1 VGATCSTSI
10 NGRYPFV
17 RSAQQ
22 EVLPNDFA
30 QVFAPGAGMD
40 DFFQKNLAQFV
51 DTSKN
56 PWAPRQGSDGAA
68 AGSPADLAQFQRAR
82 DISTAFFA
90 GGSRTPSFEV
100 EARVSSSGADKIE
113 LDVDGQ
119 VVSSQDSS
127 KRVSWPGPKKSNQVK
142 LTVGAGRP
150 LTTEGNWAL
159 HRLIDRGTAQSGNA
173 PERVVVVVN
182 VDGRDVTLD
191 FRAMS
196 VRNPLRLPAMQSFS
210 CPGRS

>member
-1 VGATCSTSI
+1 
-10 NGRYPFV
+10 
-17 RSAQQ
+17 
-22 EVLPNDFA
+22 
-30 QVFAPGAGMD
+30 M
-40 DFFQKNLAQFV
+40 
-51 DTSKN
+51 
-56 PWAPRQGSDGAA
+56 
-68 AGSPADLAQFQRAR
+68 
-82 DISTAFFA
+82 
-90 GGSRTPSFEV
+90 
-100 EARVSSSGADKIE
+100 
-113 LDVDGQ
+113 
-119 VVSSQDSS
+119 
-127 KRVSWPGPKKSNQVK
+127 K

-173 PERVVVVVN
+173 PERVVVVIN